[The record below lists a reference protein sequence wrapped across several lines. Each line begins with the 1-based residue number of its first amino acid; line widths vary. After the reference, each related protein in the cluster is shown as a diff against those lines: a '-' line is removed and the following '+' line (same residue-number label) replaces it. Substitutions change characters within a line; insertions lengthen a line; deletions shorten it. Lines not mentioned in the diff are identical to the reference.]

1 MENWNKIADQKNLTE
16 GPTWIEGRGLLYSEC
31 SASLAWLWDYK
42 KKTNEVW
49 RRNTGGSNGM
59 ILDVEGKLY
68 ACEGEARR
76 VVSYEEGLET
86 ELISDSFE
94 GMAFNEPN
102 DLAVH
107 PNKKVIWFSD
117 PNYGGRKLSI
127 SHESVY
133 LLIKEPQKWSVQ
145 RVTFNT
151 DRPNGVLL
159 SKDFLAFQGALLSIP
174 FHLSFYHSLS

>member
-1 MENWNKIADQKNLTE
+1 MGNWNKIAGQKNLTE

-31 SASLAWLWDYK
+31 SASLTWLWDYK

-117 PNYGGRKLSI
+117 PNYGGRELSI

-159 SKDFLAFQGALLSIP
+159 SKDLKKTLCGK
-174 FHLSFYHSLS
+174 